1 MRPVPDPRILRLFLS
16 QHIPRRVES
25 RCHIDFMGR
34 KWTITPTLK
43 QYVWLAVRPADR
55 GFYVLETK
63 PDPTNP
69 AIPPI
74 LGKYRF

>member
-1 MRPVPDPRILRLFLS
+1 MVP
-16 QHIPRRVES
+16 
-25 RCHIDFMGR
+25 
-34 KWTITPTLK
+34 PTRK
-43 QYVWLAVRPADR
+43 QYVWLAVLPFDR

-69 AIPPI
+69 VIPPI

>member
-1 MRPVPDPRILRLFLS
+1 
-16 QHIPRRVES
+16 
-25 RCHIDFMGR
+25 MGR

-43 QYVWLAVRPADR
+43 QYVWLAVRPSDR

-69 AIPPI
+69 ASPPI
-74 LGKYRF
+74 LGRYRF